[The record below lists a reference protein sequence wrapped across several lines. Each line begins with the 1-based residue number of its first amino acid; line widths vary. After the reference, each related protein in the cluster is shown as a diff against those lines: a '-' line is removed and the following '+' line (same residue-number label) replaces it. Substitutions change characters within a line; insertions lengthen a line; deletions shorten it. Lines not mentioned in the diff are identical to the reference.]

1 MGRNRGGRRGGQRN
15 GKMVLSSQAKR
26 RRLIKRALAAWLGI
40 ILVAGIV
47 RACAIRMEQ
56 RSPSPARKDILPYDP
71 LRP

>member
-1 MGRNRGGRRGGQRN
+1 MARNKGGRRGGQRN
-15 GKMVLSSQAKR
+15 GKTVLNSQAKR

-47 RACAIRMEQ
+47 RACTIRMGQ
-56 RSPSPARKDILPYDP
+56 KSPTPARKDVLPYDP